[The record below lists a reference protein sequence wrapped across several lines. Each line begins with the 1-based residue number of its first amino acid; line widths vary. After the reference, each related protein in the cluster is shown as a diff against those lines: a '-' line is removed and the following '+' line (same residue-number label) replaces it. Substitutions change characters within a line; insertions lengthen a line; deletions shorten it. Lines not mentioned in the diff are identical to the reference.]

1 MQEPNLC
8 YNIGK
13 HEIDLYDRFSATNA
27 QGAILVGELPELV
40 TLISDLIRLGTALV
54 TPAKWPKSFALLRR
68 SFGSAWLGYNFGV
81 APTLSDIGQLVDSL
95 NRLRRSEF
103 RPPVR
108 SSLNFQGPGS
118 LSIGGM
124 PWKVVGVTTG
134 ALHIGNSSG
143 TSNWYIEP
151 VYYQRRKLYVP
162 LDQWK
167 EYLAVKASKPSEIP
181 FMQFLHEWGLD
192 IDDNAISAE
201 TLSLFFLTI
210 WELIPFSWLVDYFVN
225 IGKLVSQAS
234 GQVSSDSALN
244 ELVQISSVRFSGY
257 EFGIVTEATPTWT
270 DRYGDL
276 LYDDTTHYY
285 VPIAHYG
292 VREFL
297 RSEASLLDWPT
308 GVPLKAG
315 ITMPSIGQFSNIVAL
330 LLAKL

>member
-1 MQEPNLC
+1 MIEPNLC
-8 YNIGK
+8 YNISER
-13 HEIDLYDRFSATNA
+13 EIDLYDRFSATNA
-27 QGAILVGELPELV
+27 QGAVLIGEIPELL

-54 TPAKWPKSFALLRR
+54 TPARWPRSFAILRR
-68 SFGSAWLGYNFGV
+68 SFGSAWLGYNFGL

-95 NRLRRSEF
+95 NRLRRSEV

-108 SSLNFQGPGS
+108 SSLRFQGPGS
-118 LSIGGM
+118 MSLTNF
-124 PWKVVGVTTG
+124 PWDVVGVSTG
-134 ALHIGNSSG
+134 ALHAGNSSG
-143 TSNWYIEP
+143 TSNWYFEP
-151 VYYQRRKLYVP
+151 VYYQRRKLFVP
-162 LDQWK
+162 LDRWK
-167 EYLAVKASKPSEIP
+167 EYLAIKARKPSDIP
-181 FMQFLHEWGLD
+181 FMQLLHDWGLD
-192 IDDNAISAE
+192 VNANLPQE
-201 TLSLFFLTI
+201 TLSLFFLTV

-225 IGKLVSQAS
+225 IGSLVSQVT
-234 GQVSSDSALN
+234 GQARSDSAIN

-257 EFGIVTEATPTWT
+257 EFGIVTGATPQWT

-276 LYDDTTHYY
+276 IYDDKFRYY

-297 RSEASLLDWPT
+297 RSEVNQLDWPT